1 MSATDFLTNI
11 KTINTALGDGDS
23 ILYLT
28 TTNADN
34 LHLSAIDKLNTDT
47 GKQLGYVINQNG
59 KMVAVSA

>member
-34 LHLSAIDKLNTDT
+34 LHLSAIDKLNADT